1 MRPSRCAAIVL
12 AAAATLGGAAA
23 GSSRAESAAP
33 QACNLRGS
41 WVAGTG
47 EANRYMSALNPTSA
61 SIELKSGSLTA
72 TFTRT
77 QFTFGGLSLMLV
89 GTLGR
94 STIKEEV
101 DIEASAAYHVRGSR
115 LVFGAGTYNAHYVS
129 AVLIQN
135 GRRTNLRLPAS
146 SIRTPGSSVAYSCSP
161 GMLHLAVAAGGT
173 GDAVPLALQRA
184 H

>member
-1 MRPSRCAAIVL
+1 MRRSRFAAIAL
-12 AAAATLGGAAA
+12 AATATLGGAVA
-23 GSSRAESAAP
+23 GSSHAESSAL

-47 EANRYMSALNPTSA
+47 GANRYMSALNPTST
-61 SIELKSGSLTA
+61 SIELRRGSLTA

-94 STIKEEV
+94 STLKEEV
-101 DIEASAAYHVRGSR
+101 DIEATAPYHVRGSR
-115 LVFGAGTYNAHYVS
+115 VVFGPGTYRAHYVS

-135 GRRTNLRLPAS
+135 GRQTNLRLPAS
-146 SIRTPGSSVAYSCSP
+146 SVRTPGSSVGYSCSP
-161 GMLHLAVAAGGT
+161 HTLRLAVAAGGT
-173 GDAVPLALQRA
+173 GDAVPLALQRS